1 MCVISVVLPINE
13 VSVLLGPEALR
24 LCDQHEGAIDLTVS
38 DIVMPRLNGLRMTE
52 QIRAARATMRFLFIT
67 GFADEFPGL
76 GELIK
81 NGGDV
86 LGKPFLPSELVAKV
100 ETMLNPE
107 NLATGT

>member
-1 MCVISVVLPINE
+1 
-13 VSVLLGPEALR
+13 
-24 LCDQHEGAIDLTVS
+24 
-38 DIVMPRLNGLRMTE
+38 
-52 QIRAARATMRFLFIT
+52 MRFLFIT

>member
-1 MCVISVVLPINE
+1 
-13 VSVLLGPEALR
+13 
-24 LCDQHEGAIDLTVS
+24 
-38 DIVMPRLNGLRMTE
+38 
-52 QIRAARATMRFLFIT
+52 LFIT
-67 GFADEFPGL
+67 GFADEFPEL